1 MKTGLDL
8 ARGKVPTCP
17 RVQRWLAPIA
27 ILLAVLPACG
37 DGSGGQTVDSSASGG
52 GTEPG
57 AGGASPGGGAPG
69 TGGVS
74 SGGAGIGGAIGGG
87 GAFGGSG
94 GASGGSGGVSG
105 GSGGAVA
112 GSGGALETGGVSSG
126 GVVGGSGGAVAGS
139 GGEAAGAGGGTAV
152 GGGAGAGGSGGTAC
166 DAVAADAYE
175 GEPRTIPGVIE
186 AEDFDPGGFTDSTPG
201 NQGGAYRT
209 DVDVDIKELDAGY
222 AVGWMTAGERL
233 DYTVNVTVEA
243 DYRVTLR
250 GGAIEA
256 GRTVELSDCEAP
268 LTDPIP
274 IPVVAAWGEV
284 AEVTAGPVHLTAGLH
299 VIRVTVGASDSL
311 DLDSLSFEEGS
322 AGTGGAGGTGGTGG
336 AGGSAGAAGAPGTG
350 GAAGYSPC
358 PTSVDTPCAILPL
371 GDSITEGFASSGG
384 GYRVELFRQAVRNG
398 RNITF
403 VGSLQNGPSNPT
415 VEGRTFP
422 RQHEGHGGYT
432 IDSDAGHSGISG
444 AITNGALDN
453 YHPHVVLLMI
463 GTNDINGNVDV
474 AGAPGRL
481 GNLID
486 DITTRA
492 PDTLVVVASII
503 PIDNAGTNQRV
514 QAYNA
519 AIPEQVSARAAAGA
533 HVVFLDN
540 YAAFAADPS
549 YASTL
554 MADYLHPNDA
564 GYAVLGRSFYD
575 ALQAVLPASQA
586 LGMDAGS
593 PGDLVDLTRLALAGP
608 RASDAALGALAGP
621 GHASMPVPGRAG
633 RWGSPAWL

>member
-1 MKTGLDL
+1 
-8 ARGKVPTCP
+8 
-17 RVQRWLAPIA
+17 
-27 ILLAVLPACG
+27 
-37 DGSGGQTVDSSASGG
+37 
-52 GTEPG
+52 
-57 AGGASPGGGAPG
+57 
-69 TGGVS
+69 
-74 SGGAGIGGAIGGG
+74 
-87 GAFGGSG
+87 
-94 GASGGSGGVSG
+94 
-105 GSGGAVA
+105 
-112 GSGGALETGGVSSG
+112 VSSG

-139 GGEAAGAGGGTAV
+139 GGDAAGAGGGVPVGGAAGAV
-152 GGGAGAGGSGGTAC
+152 GSGGGTAC
-166 DAVAADAYE
+166 DAIAADAYE
-175 GEPRTIPGVIE
+175 GAPRTIPGTIE
-186 AEDFDPGGFTDSTPG
+186 AEDFDPGGYSDSTTG
-201 NQGGAYRT
+201 NEGGVYRT
-209 DVDVDIKELDAGY
+209 DVDVDIKELGAGY
-222 AVGWMTAGERL
+222 AVGWMTASERL

-250 GGAIEA
+250 GGAVEA
-256 GRTVELSDCEAP
+256 GRTVELSDCGAA
-268 LTDPIP
+268 LTEPIP
-274 IPVVAAWGEV
+274 IPQVAAWGEV
-284 AEVTAGPVHLTAGLH
+284 ADVTAGPVHLTAGLH
-299 VIRVTVGASDSL
+299 VLRITVGASDSL
-311 DLDSLSFEEGS
+311 DLDSLTFEEGS
-322 AGTGGAGGTGGTGG
+322 PGTGGAGGTGGTGG
-336 AGGSAGAAGAPGTG
+336 TGGAGGSGGAAGAPGTG

-358 PTSVDTPCAILPL
+358 PSTADTPCAILPL

-384 GYRVELFRQAVRNG
+384 GYRVELFRQAVLNG
-398 RNITF
+398 KNITF

-432 IDSDAGHSGISG
+432 IDSDASHSGISG
-444 AITNGALDN
+444 PITDGALDN

-503 PIDNAGTNQRV
+503 PVDNTGTNQRV
-514 QAYNA
+514 QAFNA
-519 AIPEQVSARAAAGA
+519 AIPAEVSARADAGR

-575 ALQAVLPASQA
+575 SLAAVLPASQA
-586 LGMDAGS
+586 LGMGAGS
-593 PGDLVDLTRLALAGP
+593 AGELVDPWRLALVGP
-608 RASDAALGALAGP
+608 RASGAARGALVGP
-621 GHASMPVPGRAG
+621 DHALALARCSAG
-633 RWGSPAWL
+633 RWGSPTWL